1 MKWIKV
7 KKADKIGFIVI
18 FNDNMTYLKY
28 DTSDSEFDINTSDYM
43 TYDIKEAKV
52 YSTYEE
58 AEKASYF
65 ADDTRVIDLKPF
77 EQNSINEV
85 IEDKIIEA
93 IGELNLV
100 NANKITKE
108 QLLTALNN
116 IINNIDKII

>member
-1 MKWIKV
+1 MKWTRV
-7 KKADKIGFIVI
+7 KKADKEGFIII

-28 DTSDSEFDINTSDYM
+28 DKNDPEFNINTSDYM

-52 YSTYEE
+52 YNTYEE

-65 ADDTRVIDLKPF
+65 ADDARVIDLKPF

-85 IEDKIIEA
+85 IEDKIIEV
-93 IGELNLV
+93 ISELNLTNV
-100 NANKITKE
+100 NKITKE

-116 IINNIDKII
+116 IINNINNII